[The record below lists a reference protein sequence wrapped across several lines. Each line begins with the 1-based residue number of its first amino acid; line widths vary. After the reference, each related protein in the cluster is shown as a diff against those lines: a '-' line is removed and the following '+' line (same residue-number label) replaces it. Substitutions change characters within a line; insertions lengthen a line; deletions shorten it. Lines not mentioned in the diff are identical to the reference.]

1 VITVYLPTGSA
12 PAVHWLMACV
22 LAVLGLFVSP
32 PTARAQSAPTPGAP
46 TAPEASSPEASSP
59 EAGSPDAGSP
69 EAGSPEAALPE
80 PALQPADLT
89 DEADPALPHET
100 ASELDE
106 VVVTVDRRSKSLQEY
121 SGTAAA
127 FSEHELS
134 RIGISNLRDLASQ
147 VPGLQ
152 MGNQEGNTEI
162 YIRGVGSD
170 NNTELG
176 DPAVA
181 LHLDGVYLPRPRGLG
196 AMFFDIE
203 RVEVNS
209 GPQGTLRGRNA
220 LGGSIN
226 IVSNPPRLA
235 QYEANAEATVGT
247 FATRR
252 YQGMLNVPI
261 GDKLAAR
268 VAAFSEV
275 HDPYWENAG
284 PVYDLRGAESSDS
297 YALRAQIKWQPSSAF
312 SALVGYDFTR
322 ERGTGWLGANFQGP
336 LTRLSDNGTPGDPS
350 DDTPDPLAP
359 DEIENPRRIYQR
371 GMQSGVDLKHHG
383 VRAQLNYDAGPVQL
397 EALLSYRDLRYQ
409 QINGSNAG
417 VVYPGYTGDAS
428 TPDNFGSAYW
438 DQASQS
444 FVGELRVFAPDT
456 ARFRWTAGAFFFK
469 EDQQTFLGQTTDQ
482 AVGFGGGEFPMPS
495 TVGGSSAGFADG
507 TFDVTESLRILG
519 GLRITHEDK
528 SRNGGLWASWSGF
541 PGDAVTP
548 VRFGTEGFRYKG
560 LGEPIHALP
569 DNATVADRVNL
580 FLDGIESFGARDSV
594 PQYLCADPPAAM
606 AGETQEPR
614 LEKVDGHFRCKSGI
628 NPSLLAQDA
637 AYLADPSQPQP
648 FAIQAVAQNN
658 EVDDVFVDWRVGAE
672 LDLAKDSLL
681 YATVS
686 TGHKSGG
693 FNDTALN
700 DGLFNSEYGPEDVI
714 AFEVGSKN
722 LLLERRFRLN
732 ASAFIYRYRGQV
744 FQTIVAVTPPD
755 PDGMGGSN
763 TAVRQNAAT
772 SNVVGLDIDAVY
784 SLPAGL
790 ELGLHALLM
799 DARFGDGVVVND
811 SRIGFDVAEYPVD
824 IGGNWLPRVS
834 PLTLNYSVSQ
844 LIFSTVGSF
853 DWVLSGQT
861 RSTQYQT
868 VFNGK
873 GELLPA
879 TDGRVPTN
887 PDGSVVGSYAA
898 LQANPARLTDVV
910 PTYSYFNFGVGW
922 RHPDGRLSISG
933 FVNNIA
939 NVAFATSII
948 ATPGLNLRFF
958 NPPRTAGLRVRVEW

>member
-1 VITVYLPTGSA
+1 VPGEAEATLP
-12 PAVHWLMACV
+12 
-22 LAVLGLFVSP
+22 
-32 PTARAQSAPTPGAP
+32 
-46 TAPEASSPEASSP
+46 E
-59 EAGSPDAGSP
+59 EAGR
-69 EAGSPEAALPE
+69 
-80 PALQPADLT
+80 
-89 DEADPALPHET
+89 
-100 ASELDE
+100 ELDE

-127 FSEHELS
+127 FSERELS
-134 RIGISNLRDLASQ
+134 RIGITSVRDLATQ

-152 MGNQEGNTEI
+152 IGNQEGNTEL

-176 DPAVA
+176 DPGVA
-181 LHLDGVYLPRPRGLG
+181 LHLDGVYLPRPRGMG

-220 LGGSIN
+220 LGGSVN
-226 IVSNPPRLA
+226 IISNQPKLA
-235 QYEANAEATVGT
+235 ELEANAEATFGT

-252 YQGMLNVPI
+252 YQGMLNIPV
-261 GDKLAAR
+261 GSRLALRA
-268 VAAFSEV
+268 AAFSEV

-284 PVYDLRGAESSDS
+284 PLYDLRGAESADS
-297 YALRAQIKWQPSSAF
+297 YALRGQLKWQPSSAF
-312 SALVGYDFTR
+312 TALVAYDVTR

-336 LTRLSDNGTPGDPS
+336 LTRLDDGGTPGDPS

-371 GMQSGVDLKHHG
+371 GMQSGVDLKHQG
-383 VRAQLNYDAGPVQL
+383 VRVQLSLDAGAVQL
-397 EALLSYRDLRYQ
+397 EALASYRDMHFE

-417 VVYPGYTGDAS
+417 VVYPGYTGDAT
-428 TPDNFGSAYW
+428 TPDNFSSSYW

-444 FVGELRVFAPDT
+444 FVGELRLFAPDSQ
-456 ARFRWTAGAFFFK
+456 RFRWIAGAFFFK
-469 EDQQTFLGQTTDQ
+469 EAQQTFLGQTTDR
-482 AVGFGGGEFPMPS
+482 ATGFGGGEFPMPS
-495 TVGGSSAGFADG
+495 TLGGSIAGFGDA
-507 TFDVTESLRILG
+507 TFDVTESVRVLA
-519 GLRITHEDK
+519 GLRVTHEDK
-528 SRNGGLWASWSGF
+528 SRKGGLWALWSGF
-541 PGDAVTP
+541 PGDANTP
-548 VRFGTEGFRYKG
+548 VRFGSEGFQYQGNRRSIYS
-560 LGEPIHALP
+560 LP
-569 DNATVADRVNL
+569 DNSSVTERINL
-580 FLDGIESFGARDSV
+580 FLDGIESFGARDTV
-594 PQYLCADPPAAM
+594 PQYLCADPSPAPPGA
-606 AGETQEPR
+606 AAPAR
-614 LEKVDGHFRCKSGI
+614 LSLVEGHFRCQNGI
-628 NPSLLAQDA
+628 NPRLLAEDA
-637 AYLADPSQPQP
+637 AYRADPTNPEP

-658 EVDDVFVDWRVGAE
+658 EVDDVFLDWRIGGE
-672 LDLAKDSLL
+672 LDLAKHSML

-700 DGLFNSEYGPEDVI
+700 GGLFDSDYGPEDVI
-714 AFEVGSKN
+714 AFELGSKN
-722 LLLERRFRLN
+722 LLLERRLRLN
-732 ASAFIYRYRGQV
+732 ASAFIYRYHGQV

-755 PDGMGGSN
+755 ADGMGGSN

-790 ELGLHALLM
+790 ELELHALLM
-799 DARFGDGVVVND
+799 DARFGDGVIVND

-844 LIFSTVGSF
+844 LIFSSVGIF

-861 RSTQYQT
+861 RGPQYQT
-868 VFNGK
+868 VFNGE

-879 TDGRVPTN
+879 TDARIPTN
-887 PDGSVVGSYAA
+887 PDGSVVASYAA
-898 LQANPARLTDVV
+898 LQASAARLTDVI

-922 RHPDGRLSISG
+922 KHPGGRLSISA
-933 FVNNIA
+933 FVNNLA

-958 NPPRTAGLRVRVEW
+958 NPPRTAGLRARVDW